1 MHINREKAKTG
12 TKWAAGVGGWA
23 TAAVLALKMGLS
35 GPAPLP
41 PEQVAQQPQERPVA
55 VRVLSADEAA
65 STLTLKFPGPE
76 ELDRVKDGAPITFE
90 PVAAADAAP
99 PVPEPVPAPG
109 PAPDAAAPVAPDA
122 AGAGP
127 KPILGEVDGMLGDGP
142 GPQFF
147 DNVDGALTKMLDG
160 LKGDRDLAKDPQF
173 WVRLGMLYGS
183 TGQKKLGDWEG
194 LTEEQR
200 QDKLRALGCFNHAH
214 KLDPSVN
221 DQVYGP
227 AGATVANAYKGTR
240 DKMGVK
246 ADDAAKLD
254 VAVTDDGTVTLVT
267 PPTTAPPDAAAPVA
281 PDAAAPVAPDAAAPV
296 APDAAGAGPKPILGE
311 VDGMLGD
318 GPGPQFFDNVDG
330 AVTKL
335 KDGLKADPELAKD
348 PQFWVRLAMT
358 LSSTGQKGP
367 GDWEGLTDQ
376 QKQDKKD
383 ALGAFNT
390 AYELDPGVNNQ
401 RYGPAGATV
410 ADAYRGTRDKMG
422 VKPGEAAA
430 LRLTADDA
438 GNLTLGTKTE

>member
-147 DNVDGALTKMLDG
+147 DNVDGA
-160 LKGDRDLAKDPQF
+160 
-173 WVRLGMLYGS
+173 
-183 TGQKKLGDWEG
+183 
-194 LTEEQR
+194 
-200 QDKLRALGCFNHAH
+200 
-214 KLDPSVN
+214 
-221 DQVYGP
+221 
-227 AGATVANAYKGTR
+227 
-240 DKMGVK
+240 
-246 ADDAAKLD
+246 
-254 VAVTDDGTVTLVT
+254 
-267 PPTTAPPDAAAPVA
+267 
-281 PDAAAPVAPDAAAPV
+281 
-296 APDAAGAGPKPILGE
+296 
-311 VDGMLGD
+311 
-318 GPGPQFFDNVDG
+318 
-330 AVTKL
+330 VTKL

-367 GDWEGLTDQ
+367 GDWEVLTDQ